1 MLRNSQCISG
11 VSYAF
16 PNAMSRLQK
25 DGNYED
31 VFKLYEAVKEL
42 PNIKAYLASERRQ
55 VYGKGIYSEVE
66 GVPVLPV
73 GPAVNAQQRGVL
85 LPGHI
90 IQRLHDQAVDLV
102 AV

>member
-1 MLRNSQCISG
+1 MGSLALIPLMSHIRINMLRNSQCISG

-16 PNAMSRLQK
+16 PNAMSQLQK

-55 VYGKGIYSEVE
+55 VYGKGIYRHYPELDE
-66 GVPVLPV
+66 
-73 GPAVNAQQRGVL
+73 
-85 LPGHI
+85 
-90 IQRLHDQAVDLV
+90 
-102 AV
+102 